1 MRHLG
6 VAAYGWRAGVNQHQ
20 NSMEI
25 TVIGEGFRH
34 VAAVAVKN
42 E

>member
-1 MRHLG
+1 MGG
-6 VAAYGWRAGVNQHQ
+6 VRGVNQHQ

-25 TVIGEGFRH
+25 AVIDKGFRH